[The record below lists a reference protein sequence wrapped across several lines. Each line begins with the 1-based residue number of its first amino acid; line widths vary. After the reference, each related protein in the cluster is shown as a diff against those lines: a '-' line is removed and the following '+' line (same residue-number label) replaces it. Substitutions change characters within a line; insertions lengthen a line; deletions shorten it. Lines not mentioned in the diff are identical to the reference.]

1 MDPKQKRVTL
11 ASNFPT
17 ILLMKHIPVPHR
29 IGLGALLLLVA
40 AISTFAQPKAT
51 KIDALVKQ
59 YVANGQFNG
68 AILVAEKGQVILK
81 KGYGMANME
90 WNMPNAT
97 DTKFRLGSITKQFTA
112 MLIMQLVEQGKLKL
126 TGKVSD
132 YLPDY
137 PKTTGDKITIHHLLT
152 HTSGIPNYTNVPRFF
167 ETLARNPYSPQAF
180 TKEFSDLP
188 LDFEPGLKFNYSN
201 SGYFLLGVIIE
212 KVTGKSYAT
221 VLTENILKPAQMV
234 NTGYDLFSP
243 ILPKRA
249 AGYEK
254 QGGKYVNAPYLDMS
268 IPYAAGSMYSTV
280 EDLYRWDQVLYTD
293 KLISASS
300 RATMFTPFRGSYDEG
315 FGYAYGWSVGKTKV
329 GERKDSLLLIE
340 HGGGINGF
348 NTIISR
354 LPNDKQL
361 VVLLNNTGRAPLS
374 EMRQNILRILYDQPV
389 ELPRKPITDLLRQSI
404 LSEPVAKSRERFSA
418 WKTDKVYSVNE
429 NDLNNLGYELM
440 RDGKLPESINVFT
453 FNAEAFPN
461 SYNVYDSRGEAY
473 MTAGNK
479 AAAIQDYKKS
489 VALNPRNANGFDKL
503 KELGEAVESPKEAAV
518 ATVDEATLSSYVGT
532 YQLAPSFSI
541 VITKQGNKLFGQ
553 ATGQSAFELFP
564 ESKTK
569 FFLKVVDA
577 QVTFVSNDKGDVE
590 QLILHQNGQDI
601 PGKRIR

>member
-1 MDPKQKRVTL
+1 MKNTL
-11 ASNFPT
+11 
-17 ILLMKHIPVPHR
+17 VPSHSS
-29 IGLGALLLLVA
+29 LAVVLLLITATL
-40 AISTFAQPKAT
+40 SFAQPKAA

-59 YVANGQFNG
+59 YAANGQFNG
-68 AILVAEKGQVILK
+68 AILVADKGQVVLK

-90 WNMPNAT
+90 WNIPNAP

-112 MLIMQLVEQGKLKL
+112 MLIMQLVEQSKLKL
-126 TGKVSD
+126 TGKITD

-137 PKTTGDKITIHHLLT
+137 PKATGDKITIHHLLT

-167 ETLARNPYSPQAF
+167 ETLARNPYTPQAF
-180 TKEFSDLP
+180 TKEFSGLP
-188 LDFEPGLKFNYSN
+188 LDFEPGSKFTYSN

-212 KVTGKSYAT
+212 KVTGKPYAT
-221 VLTENILKPAQMV
+221 VLTENILKPAQMAD
-234 NTGYDLFSP
+234 TGYDLFSP

-293 KLISASS
+293 KLLSASS
-300 RATMFTPFRGSYDEG
+300 KTVMFTPFLGSYEEG
-315 FGYAYGWSVGKTKV
+315 AGYAYGWSIGKTKV
-329 GERKDSLLLIE
+329 GERKDSLLLVE

-354 LPNDKQL
+354 LPNDKQF

-374 EMRQNILRILYDQPV
+374 DMRQNILRVLYDQPV
-389 ELPRKPITDLLRQSI
+389 ESPKKPITDMLRQSI
-404 LSEPVAKSRERFSA
+404 LSEPLAKSREKFNA
-418 WKTDKVYSVNE
+418 WKTDKAYSVNE

-453 FNAEAFPN
+453 FNVEAFPN

-473 MTAGNK
+473 MTASNK

-489 VALNPRNANGFDKL
+489 VALNPRNVNGFDKL
-503 KELGEAVESPKEAAV
+503 KELGETVEAPKDVAV
-518 ATVDEATLSSYVGT
+518 AAVDEATLASYVGT

-541 VITKQGNKLFGQ
+541 VITQQGEKLFGQ
-553 ATGQSAFELFP
+553 ATGQPAFELFP

-577 QVTFVSNDKGDVE
+577 QVTFVSNDKGEVE
-590 QLILHQNGQDI
+590 QLILHQNGRDI
-601 PGKRIR
+601 PGKRVR